1 MKFVD
6 SLRMSI
12 KAGRGGNGCMSFL
25 RERFKPNGGPDGGN
39 GGRGGSVIFEATNNL
54 QTLADLE
61 YMHHIRGENGGHGKG
76 AARNG
81 PAGEDKVIY
90 VPCGTVIY
98 DAETGEGYAD
108 LVEPHDRFVAARGG
122 RGGRGNRYFASS
134 ARKAPRFCE
143 QGELGEEVMLRLE
156 LRLIADVG
164 LVGLPNVGKS
174 SILAAISNAQ
184 PKIANYP
191 FTTLSPNLGVL
202 NTGDERIV
210 IADIPGLIE
219 GAHMNKG
226 LGLEFLRHVDRTRLL
241 VHVLS
246 LESGDYDTIIQD
258 FTVVRQEMEKYDPE
272 LEKRPYFVVA
282 NKLDEVDEGLAKELA
297 ERLAAY
303 FKGKDILM
311 IAASALTEEG
321 IPELV
326 KEIIKFVKDHP
337 RPESNVRL
345 YALEERVPEKTPLR
359 KRNRIQIITLHGGG
373 YRVMHRQLE
382 KAAER
387 YDFSQEENVAR
398 FTRLLRKY
406 KVEELLEAAGAVPGD
421 TVSIGYKDFDFYP
434 DYYPDELP
442 DDEPDEL
449 IESEAEELSEDGTP
463 LPDTDDD
470 EEASEGGT
478 LEEDENK

>member
-1 MKFVD
+1 
-6 SLRMSI
+6 
-12 KAGRGGNGCMSFL
+12 
-25 RERFKPNGGPDGGN
+25 
-39 GGRGGSVIFEATNNL
+39 
-54 QTLADLE
+54 
-61 YMHHIRGENGGHGKG
+61 MHHVRGENGGHGKG

-98 DAETGEGYAD
+98 DTETGEGYAD

-143 QGELGEEVMLRLE
+143 QGSPGEEVMLRLE

-219 GAHMNKG
+219 GAHLNKG

-258 FTVVRQEMEKYDPE
+258 FEVVRQEMEKYDPE

-282 NKLDEVDEGLAKELA
+282 NKLDEADEETAKELA
-297 ERLAAY
+297 ERLTVY
-303 FKGKDILM
+303 FGGKNIRM

-345 YALEERVPEKTPLR
+345 YALEERVQEKTPLR

-382 KAAER
+382 TAVER

-398 FTRLLRKY
+398 FTRLLRKF
-406 KVEELLEAAGAVPGD
+406 KVEELLEAAGAQPGD
-421 TVSIGYKDFDFYP
+421 SVSIGYKDFDFYP
-434 DYYPDELP
+434 DYYPEDLP
-442 DDEPDEL
+442 
-449 IESEAEELSEDGTP
+449 
-463 LPDTDDD
+463 
-470 EEASEGGT
+470 
-478 LEEDENK
+478 EEDEPEELLESGDAELMEEEEHSAEADGETAGEEEAFDEDKDQ

>member
-61 YMHHIRGENGGHGKG
+61 YMHHVRGENGGHGKG

-98 DAETGEGYAD
+98 DTETGEGYAD

-143 QGELGEEVMLRLE
+143 QGSPGEEVMLRLE

-219 GAHMNKG
+219 GAHLNKG

-258 FTVVRQEMEKYDPE
+258 FEVVRQEMEKYDPE

-282 NKLDEVDEGLAKELA
+282 NKLDEVDEETAKELA
-297 ERLAAY
+297 ERLTVY
-303 FKGKDILM
+303 FGGKNIRM

-345 YALEERVPEKTPLR
+345 YALEERVQEKTPLR

-382 KAAER
+382 TAVER

-398 FTRLLRKY
+398 FTRLLRKF
-406 KVEELLEAAGAVPGD
+406 KVEELLEAAGAQPGD
-421 TVSIGYKDFDFYP
+421 SVSIGYKDFDFYP
-434 DYYPDELP
+434 DYYPEDLP
-442 DDEPDEL
+442 
-449 IESEAEELSEDGTP
+449 
-463 LPDTDDD
+463 
-470 EEASEGGT
+470 
-478 LEEDENK
+478 EEDEPEELLESGDAELLEEEEHSAEADGETADEEEAFDEDKDQ

>member
-1 MKFVD
+1 
-6 SLRMSI
+6 
-12 KAGRGGNGCMSFL
+12 
-25 RERFKPNGGPDGGN
+25 
-39 GGRGGSVIFEATNNL
+39 
-54 QTLADLE
+54 
-61 YMHHIRGENGGHGKG
+61 
-76 AARNG
+76 
-81 PAGEDKVIY
+81 
-90 VPCGTVIY
+90 
-98 DAETGEGYAD
+98 
-108 LVEPHDRFVAARGG
+108 
-122 RGGRGNRYFASS
+122 
-134 ARKAPRFCE
+134 
-143 QGELGEEVMLRLE
+143 MLRLE

-219 GAHMNKG
+219 GAHLNKG

-258 FTVVRQEMEKYDPE
+258 FEVVRQEMEKYDPE

-282 NKLDEVDEGLAKELA
+282 NKLDEVDEETAKELA
-297 ERLAAY
+297 ERLTVY
-303 FKGKDILM
+303 FGGKNIRM

-345 YALEERVPEKTPLR
+345 YALEERVQEKTPLR

-382 KAAER
+382 TAVER

-398 FTRLLRKY
+398 FTRLLRKF
-406 KVEELLEAAGAVPGD
+406 KVEELLEAAGAQPGD
-421 TVSIGYKDFDFYP
+421 SVSIGYKDFDFYP
-434 DYYPDELP
+434 DYYPEDLP
-442 DDEPDEL
+442 EEDDP
-449 IESEAEELSEDGTP
+449 EELLESGDAELMEEEEHSAEADGETAGE
-463 LPDTDDD
+463 
-470 EEASEGGT
+470 EEAFN
-478 LEEDENK
+478 EDKDQ

>member
-1 MKFVD
+1 
-6 SLRMSI
+6 
-12 KAGRGGNGCMSFL
+12 
-25 RERFKPNGGPDGGN
+25 
-39 GGRGGSVIFEATNNL
+39 
-54 QTLADLE
+54 
-61 YMHHIRGENGGHGKG
+61 
-76 AARNG
+76 
-81 PAGEDKVIY
+81 
-90 VPCGTVIY
+90 
-98 DAETGEGYAD
+98 
-108 LVEPHDRFVAARGG
+108 
-122 RGGRGNRYFASS
+122 
-134 ARKAPRFCE
+134 
-143 QGELGEEVMLRLE
+143 MLRLE

-202 NTGDERIV
+202 DTGDERIV

-241 VHVLS
+241 IHVLS

-258 FTVVRQEMEKYDPE
+258 FEVVRKEMEKYDPE

-282 NKLDEVDEGLAKELA
+282 NKLDEVDEESGREITA
-297 ERLAAY
+297 RLSAY
-303 FKGKDILM
+303 FEEKRVLL

-326 KEIIKFVKDHP
+326 KEIIKFAQAHP
-337 RPESNVRL
+337 RPQSNVRL

-359 KRNRIQIITLHGGG
+359 KRNKIQIITLHGGG

-382 KAAER
+382 TAAER

-406 KVEELLEAAGAVPGD
+406 KVEQLLEAAGACPGD
-421 TVSIGYKDFDFYP
+421 SVSIGYKDFDFYP
-434 DYYPDELP
+434 DYYPEELPEDEPEELP
-442 DDEPDEL
+442 DGGEDEL
-449 IESEAEELSEDGTP
+449 LASQEPSAEEAGNDGENDNEDQ
-463 LPDTDDD
+463 
-470 EEASEGGT
+470 
-478 LEEDENK
+478 

>member
-6 SLRMSI
+6 SLKMSV

-39 GGRGGSVIFEATNNL
+39 GGRGGSVIFEADSNL

-61 YMHHIRGENGGHGKG
+61 YMHHVRGENGDHGKG

-81 PAGEDKVIY
+81 RSGEDKIIR
-90 VPCGTVIY
+90 VPCGTIIY
-98 DAETGEGYAD
+98 DAETGDGCAD
-108 LVEPHDRFVAARGG
+108 LVEPGDRFVAARGG

-134 ARKAPRFCE
+134 SRKAPRFCE
-143 QGELGEEVMLRLE
+143 QGELGEEVQLRLE

-164 LVGLPNVGKS
+164 FVGLPNVGKS

-184 PKIANYP
+184 PKIADYP

-241 VHVLS
+241 VHILS

-258 FTVVRQEMEKYDPE
+258 FEVVRGEMKKYDPS
-272 LEKRPYFVVA
+272 LEKRPFFIA
-282 NKLDEVDEGLAKELA
+282 GNKLDEVPEDETNELIVRLSRYFNGMGLPFTAL
-297 ERLAAY
+297 
-303 FKGKDILM
+303 
-311 IAASALTEEG
+311 SALTEEG
-321 IPELV
+321 IPEFV
-326 KEIIKFVKDHP
+326 REITEFAAAHP
-337 RPESNVRL
+337 RPESHVRL
-345 YALEERVPEKTPLR
+345 YALEERPLEKAPNR
-359 KRNRIQIITLHGGG
+359 KRAKIQIITLHGGG
-373 YRVMHRQLE
+373 YRVLHHQLE

-387 YDFSQEENVAR
+387 YDFSQEENIAR
-398 FTRLLRKY
+398 FTKLLRKY
-406 KVEELLEAAGAVPGD
+406 KVEELLEAAGAQQGD
-421 TVSIGYKDFDFYP
+421 TVCIGYKEFNFYP
-434 DYYPDELP
+434 DYYPEEDMQTREDEDVEDNP
-442 DDEPDEL
+442 DVP
-449 IESEAEELSEDGTP
+449 EDG
-463 LPDTDDD
+463 
-470 EEASEGGT
+470 EGN
-478 LEEDENK
+478 E